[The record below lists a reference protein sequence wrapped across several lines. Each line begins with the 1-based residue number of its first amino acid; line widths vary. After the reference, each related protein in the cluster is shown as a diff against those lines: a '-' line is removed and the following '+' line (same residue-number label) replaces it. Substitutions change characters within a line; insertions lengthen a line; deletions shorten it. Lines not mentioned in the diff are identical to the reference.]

1 MRRIQHSRRSGRAI
15 GSIGIVAGLLLSACS
30 GSESSDSSVEPD
42 EPVSTAG
49 DDSVSTDSN
58 AAAASILDGEIPC
71 EQQYEGKT
79 VSIFSPGRDSGEDT
93 LVADFVGAYQ
103 PLVDCTGVE
112 IVWEGTDQFETE
124 LNIRLE
130 GGDAPDVIDYPQPGL
145 LADHARQGFLQPL
158 PEDIAERVTNDF
170 IAGWDAYG
178 TYDDVIYGIPGRS
191 GVKSVVWYSP
201 TAFADGGYEVPET
214 FEALVELSD
223 RMAADGGAN
232 PWCAGIESGVA
243 TGWVVTDWI
252 EDFMLRLHG
261 EDVYDQ
267 WIAHEIAFNDP
278 RVVEVVDAVGA
289 FLKNPDYIG
298 SENAVKAIAT
308 TKFQDGGIPVSA
320 GDCYM
325 HRQAS
330 FYGSLWPTGTVVGED
345 GDINFFYLP
354 SPADGPNYLLGAG
367 DVYAAGTDKPESFD
381 VVRYTGSVEYQSEIL
396 AVRGE
401 LSPHLALDVS
411 AIEDPVVR
419 QLSELQLSADVFR
432 FDGSDLMPGAVGA
445 GTFWTEATA
454 WIVGGSTQD
463 FVDNVEASW
472 PN

>member
-1 MRRIQHSRRSGRAI
+1 MGVNHYADRKVRVL
-15 GSIGIVAGLLLSACS
+15 GSLSVAAALVLAAC
-30 GSESSDSSVEPD
+30 GGSDSSQAESETPESVATSQND
-42 EPVSTAG
+42 AG
-49 DDSVSTDSN
+49 EDGGDATT
-58 AAAASILDGEIPC
+58 ILDGEISC
-71 EQQYEGKT
+71 EQQYAGKT
-79 VSIFSPGRDSGEDT
+79 VSIFSPGRDSGDDP

-145 LADHARQGFLQPL
+145 LADHARQGFLKAL
-158 PEDIAERVTNDF
+158 PADIAERVTNDF
-170 IAGWDAYG
+170 IPGWDAYG
-178 TYDDVIYGIPGRS
+178 TYDGVIYGIPGRS

-201 TAFADGGYEVPET
+201 SAFAAAGYAVPDT
-214 FEALVELSD
+214 FEALVQLSD
-223 RMAADGGAN
+223 QMVEDGGAN

-261 EDVYDQ
+261 EEVYDQ
-267 WIAHEIAFNDP
+267 WIAHEIPFNDP
-278 RVVEVVDAVGA
+278 RVAEAVDAVGA

-308 TKFQDGGIPVSA
+308 TKFQDGGIPVSS
-320 GDCYM
+320 GECYM

-330 FYGSLWPTGTVVGED
+330 FYSSLWPEGTELGAD

-354 SPADGPNYLLGAG
+354 SAEGGPNYLLGAG

-381 VVRYTGSVEYQSEIL
+381 VVRYTGSLEYQSTIL

-401 LSPHLALDVS
+401 LSPRLDLDVS
-411 AIEDPVVR
+411 TIEDPVVR

-432 FDGSDLMPGAVGA
+432 FDASDLMPGAVGA

-454 WIVGGSTQD
+454 WIVGGSTDD